1 MPYAIEAR
9 TLLAFIVPVG
19 VDSGKIGLA
28 ETGHERDLPE
38 DGLLPRP
45 DRVDVYAAPG
55 RGIAA
60 CILVRLFLE
69 GLELNVKLLGLEA
82 VRGKIVEVG
91 GRKVR
96 ARPFEPHAL
105 VGGEDDLMEL
115 CSVKM
120 TS

>member
-1 MPYAIEAR
+1 MRANERAFLAFVIPVRINGRKIRLAEAR
-9 TLLAFIVPVG
+9 
-19 VDSGKIGLA
+19 
-28 ETGHERDLPE
+28 HERDLPE

-69 GLELNVKLLGLEA
+69 GFELNVKLLGLEA
-82 VRGKIVEVG
+82 VRGEVVEVG

-105 VGGEDDLMEL
+105 VGGEDDLLEL